1 MVKNLL
7 LIKTAYSSLLMHKV
21 RSFLSILGVICGVMA
36 VMSMISIGEGAKQK
50 VLEDIESLGLRNVYI
65 NRVELTTKKR
75 EEASSKRSYG
85 VSWFDV
91 QRLRNDNS
99 YIKQVAAVREIKET
113 FHSSKSTVTPKL
125 VQCSPQYL
133 QILGVKLAEGR
144 YLLPADQKNNN
155 LVCVMGID
163 LANKIGKSGQ
173 VGKTLRVGNSLY
185 RVVGI
190 LAKQTFHENDSAK
203 MSPDNF
209 NETLFLPFDAEAE
222 TSSGQAQSSRSEL
235 SRILVEIYDGKM
247 MNEATEIIQRIMEVA
262 HKGVTD
268 YQIIVP
274 LELLKQSLQTQK
286 IFNIV
291 LSIIGG
297 ISLLVGGVGIMNIML
312 ATVSE
317 RKHEIG
323 LRRSLGATEKDI
335 VSQFLTESIL
345 LTLSGGVIGIV
356 LGGTTIYIIEGFTG
370 WPVRITLSAMLIP
383 FALSVCTGVFFGI
396 YPAVQAARV
405 DPIEALNAL

>member
-1 MVKNLL
+1 M
-7 LIKTAYSSLLMHKV
+7 
-21 RSFLSILGVICGVMA
+21 MA

-50 VLEDIESLGLRNVYI
+50 VLQDIESLGLRNVYI
-65 NRVELTTKKR
+65 NRVELTQKKR
-75 EEASSKRSYG
+75 DEASAERSYG

-91 QRLRNDNS
+91 QRLRHDKT

-113 FHSSKSTVTPKL
+113 FHSGKSTVTPKI
-125 VQCSPQYL
+125 VQCTPQYL

-144 YLLPADQKNNN
+144 YLVPADQKNNN
-155 LVCVMGID
+155 LVCIIGID
-163 LANKIGKSGQ
+163 LANKIGSSGQ
-173 VGKTLRVGNSLY
+173 VGKIIRVGNSLY
-185 RVVGI
+185 RIVGI
-190 LAKQTFHENDSAK
+190 LAKQTFLENDSVK

-209 NETLFLPFDAEAE
+209 NETLFLPFGAEADIS
-222 TSSGQAQSSRSEL
+222 TGHYQSSRGGL
-235 SRILVEIYDGKM
+235 SRILVEINDGKLM
-247 MNEATEIIQRIMEVA
+247 KEATGMIQRIMEVA
-262 HKGVTD
+262 HQGVTD

-323 LRRSLGATEKDI
+323 LRRSIGATEKDV

-345 LTLSGGVIGIV
+345 LTLSGGLIGII
-356 LGGTTIYIIEGFTG
+356 LGGSTIFILEAFTG
-370 WPVRITLSAMLIP
+370 WPVRITISAMLIP
-383 FALSVCTGVFFGI
+383 FVLSVCTGVFFGI